1 MICYKCGEKVGKED
15 FCPTCN
21 ADLSIFQRAVRI
33 SNEYYNDG
41 LQKANVR
48 NLSGAI
54 VSLKKSLKIYK
65 YNTEARNL
73 LGLVYYEVGEVV
85 SALSEWVISTSYQ
98 PNDNKASQYLREIH
112 NNRNQLEAINQT
124 IKKYNQALMYCKQ
137 GSRDLAIIQ
146 LKKVLS
152 LNSKLVRGHQ
162 LLALLYLQE
171 RQYDKAKKS
180 LRNAGKID
188 TDNTT
193 TLRYLKEV
201 NRCIKEDKKY
211 RKTQNTDDL
220 ISYQSGNEMIIMPK
234 RFRESSLGATL
245 LYILLGIIVGISVTW
260 FLVVPGIK
268 DKAAENAKNKLLEAN
283 DTITTDGQTIT
294 GLEKDIEDLQKKLD
308 EVTEDNEEVKN
319 QMKLYEGLMTSFT
332 KYTDGDV
339 VALGD
344 TLNEINT
351 KYLSKDAKKS
361 CDKLKESIKEPYLE
375 KLYDTGY
382 SYYNNGNWKKGIE
395 AFNKVTKIDK
405 DYKDGSAVYYLA
417 QCLRLAD
424 KKDEA
429 KKLYKYIIENYPG
442 TQKARTAENY
452 VNEE

>member
-1 MICYKCGEKVGKED
+1 MICYKCGESVGKED

-41 LQKANVR
+41 LRKANVR

-65 YNTEARNL
+65 YNTDARNL

-152 LNSKLVRGHQ
+152 LNSKLVIGHQ
-162 LLALLYLQE
+162 LLALLYLQD

-211 RKTQNTDDL
+211 RKTHNTDDL

-245 LYILLGIIVGISVTW
+245 LYILLGIIVGTSVTW
-260 FLVVPGIK
+260 FLIVPGIK

-294 GLEKDIEDLQKKLD
+294 GLEKDIEDLQKQLD
-308 EVTEDNEEVKN
+308 EVSADNEEVKK

-351 KYLSKDAKKS
+351 KYLSKDARKS
-361 CDKLKESIKEPYLE
+361 CDKLKESIKEPYLN
-375 KLYDTGY
+375 KLYDMGY
-382 SYYNNGNWKKGIE
+382 SYYNNGDWKKGIE
-395 AFNKVTKIDK
+395 TLEKVTKIDK

-417 QCLRLAD
+417 LCLRLAD
-424 KKDEA
+424 KKAEA

>member
-1 MICYKCGEKVGKED
+1 MICYKCGESVGKED

-41 LQKANVR
+41 LRKANVR

-65 YNTEARNL
+65 YNTDARNL

-152 LNSKLVRGHQ
+152 LNSKLVIGHQ
-162 LLALLYLQE
+162 LLALLYLQD

-211 RKTQNTDDL
+211 RKTHNTDDL

-234 RFRESSLGATL
+234 RFRASSLGATL
-245 LYILLGIIVGISVTW
+245 LYILLGIIVGTSVTW
-260 FLVVPGIK
+260 FLIVPGIK

-294 GLEKDIEDLQKKLD
+294 GLEKDIEDLQKQLD
-308 EVTEDNEEVKN
+308 EVSADNEEVKK

-351 KYLSKDAKKS
+351 KYLSKDARKS
-361 CDKLKESIKEPYLE
+361 CDKLKESIKEPYLN
-375 KLYDTGY
+375 KLYDMGY
-382 SYYNNGNWKKGIE
+382 SYYNNGDWKKGIE
-395 AFNKVTKIDK
+395 TLEKVTKIDK

-424 KKDEA
+424 KKAEA

>member
-1 MICYKCGEKVGKED
+1 MICYKCGESVGKED

-41 LQKANVR
+41 LRKANVR

-65 YNTEARNL
+65 YNTDARNL

-152 LNSKLVRGHQ
+152 LNSKLVIGHQ
-162 LLALLYLQE
+162 LLALLYLQD

-211 RKTQNTDDL
+211 RKTHNTDDL

-245 LYILLGIIVGISVTW
+245 LYILLGIIVGTSVTW
-260 FLVVPGIK
+260 FLIVPGIK

-294 GLEKDIEDLQKKLD
+294 GLEKDIEDLEKQLD
-308 EVTEDNEEVKN
+308 EVSADNEEVKK

-351 KYLSKDAKKS
+351 KYLSKDARKS
-361 CDKLKESIKEPYLE
+361 CDKLKESIKEPYLN
-375 KLYDTGY
+375 KLYDMGY
-382 SYYNNGNWKKGIE
+382 SYYNKVKWKKGIE
-395 AFNKVTKIDK
+395 TLKKVTKIDK

-424 KKDEA
+424 KKAEA

>member
-1 MICYKCGEKVGKED
+1 M
-15 FCPTCN
+15 
-21 ADLSIFQRAVRI
+21 
-33 SNEYYNDG
+33 
-41 LQKANVR
+41 R

-65 YNTEARNL
+65 YNTDARNL

-152 LNSKLVRGHQ
+152 LNSKLVIGHQ
-162 LLALLYLQE
+162 LLALLYLQD

-211 RKTQNTDDL
+211 RKTHNTDDL

-245 LYILLGIIVGISVTW
+245 LYILLGIIVGTSVTW
-260 FLVVPGIK
+260 FLIVPGIK

-294 GLEKDIEDLQKKLD
+294 GLEKDIEDLQKQLD
-308 EVTEDNEEVKN
+308 EVSADNEEVKK

-351 KYLSKDAKKS
+351 KYLSKDARKS
-361 CDKLKESIKEPYLE
+361 CDKLKESIKEPYLN
-375 KLYDTGY
+375 KLYDMGY
-382 SYYNNGNWKKGIE
+382 SYYNNGDWKKGIE
-395 AFNKVTKIDK
+395 TLEKVTKIDK

-424 KKDEA
+424 KKAEA

>member
-1 MICYKCGEKVGKED
+1 MICYKCGESVGKED

-41 LQKANVR
+41 LRKANVR

-65 YNTEARNL
+65 YNTDARNL

-152 LNSKLVRGHQ
+152 LNSKLVIGHQ
-162 LLALLYLQE
+162 LLALLYLQD

-211 RKTQNTDDL
+211 RKTHNTDDL

-245 LYILLGIIVGISVTW
+245 LYILLGIIVGTSVTW
-260 FLVVPGIK
+260 FLIVPGIK

-294 GLEKDIEDLQKKLD
+294 GLEKDIEDLQKQLD
-308 EVTEDNEEVKN
+308 EVSADNEEVKK

-351 KYLSKDAKKS
+351 KYLSKDARKS
-361 CDKLKESIKEPYLE
+361 CDKLKESIKEPYLN
-375 KLYDTGY
+375 KLYDMGY
-382 SYYNNGNWKKGIE
+382 SYYNNGDEKKGIE
-395 AFNKVTKIDK
+395 TLEKVTKIDK

-424 KKDEA
+424 KKAEA

>member
-1 MICYKCGEKVGKED
+1 MICYKCGESVGKED

-41 LQKANVR
+41 LRKANVR

-65 YNTEARNL
+65 YNTDARNL

-152 LNSKLVRGHQ
+152 LNSKLVIGHQ
-162 LLALLYLQE
+162 LLALLYLQD

-211 RKTQNTDDL
+211 RKTHNTDDL

-245 LYILLGIIVGISVTW
+245 LYILLGIIVGTSVTW
-260 FLVVPGIK
+260 FLIVPGIK

-294 GLEKDIEDLQKKLD
+294 GLEKDIEDLQKQLD
-308 EVTEDNEEVKN
+308 EVSADNEEVKK

-351 KYLSKDAKKS
+351 KYLSKDARKS
-361 CDKLKESIKEPYLE
+361 CDKLKESIKEPYLN
-375 KLYDTGY
+375 KLYDMGY
-382 SYYNNGNWKKGIE
+382 SYYNNGDWKKGIE
-395 AFNKVTKIDK
+395 TLEKVTKIDK

-424 KKDEA
+424 KKAEA